1 MAKQKTFQYRMGY
14 RAQLMAET
22 GLGNDSIETNIL
34 GQLTQGTYFF
44 KPFGSGR
51 VLYNIDLI
59 RDYLVNGDSPA
70 HQKAVKRWLSSLPSS
85 DVA

>member
-34 GQLTQGTYFF
+34 GKLPQGIYWF
-44 KPFGSGR
+44 KPFGSSR

-70 HQKAVKRWLSSLPSS
+70 HGRASQRFIASLPSS